1 MIDKSHFIPQYPA
14 TPAHFAKLME
24 RYQKLFTESK
34 VKDFVRTRC
43 GQRIAAMVSNG
54 QVADDVRNRWHKATG
69 HNIVGSLSDDSCGG
83 TVLSGNVEQAKSKK
97 YDAR

>member
-1 MIDKSHFIPQYPA
+1 MD
-14 TPAHFAKLME
+14 

-54 QVADDVRNRWHKATG
+54 LVTDDMRGRWHKATG
-69 HNIVGSLSDDSCGG
+69 HNIIGSLSNDACGG
-83 TVLSGNVEQAKSKK
+83 TVLSGNIEQAKSKK